1 LSDENTHLI
10 TKSDND
16 QLTSMRLVALVTG
29 ASRGIGRA
37 TAIGLA
43 ADFAVIALVA
53 RDPIKLEE
61 AAAEAGAAG
70 AETLLVAE
78 DLRKAEAARHIVEKV
93 MSSFGCVDALVNVAG
108 AVPTA
113 DLFDLTDADWDGGM
127 A

>member
-1 LSDENTHLI
+1 MPI

-37 TAIGLA
+37 TAIRLA
-43 ADFAVIALVA
+43 ADFTAIALVA

-78 DLRKAEAARHIVEKV
+78 DLRKRRRLAA
-93 MSSFGCVDALVNVAG
+93 SSRR
-108 AVPTA
+108 
-113 DLFDLTDADWDGGM
+113 
-127 A
+127 

>member
-1 LSDENTHLI
+1 MPI

-37 TAIGLA
+37 TAIRLA
-43 ADFAVIALVA
+43 ADFTAIALVA

-78 DLRKAEAARHIVEKV
+78 DLRKAEAARWIVDTV
-93 MSSFGCVDALVNVAG
+93 ISRFGRVDALVNVAG

-113 DLFDLTDADWDGGM
+113 DLFDLTDADWDDGM
-127 A
+127 ALK